1 MRDLSGEY
9 VLNRLACVLSRGA
22 DAIQS
27 GRLRIEHVE
36 PVFRCH
42 MAVVADAKPLE
53 YSFELRS
60 DAQDSS
66 AGSETASLRWEDNG
80 LVARFRTE
88 NQDFVRTMSWRY
100 ELEDGGRRL
109 KATERI
115 RGGGQ
120 DQDNIWIFDR
130 C

>member
-9 VLNRLACVLSRGA
+9 VLNRPACVLSRSAG
-22 DAIQS
+22 AIQS
-27 GRLRIEHVE
+27 GRLRIEHAE

-42 MAVVADAKPLE
+42 MSVVADAKPLE
-53 YSFELRS
+53 YSFELRT
-60 DAQDSS
+60 DAPDSG
-66 AGSETASLRWEDNG
+66 AGSETASLRWEDHG
-80 LVARFRTE
+80 LVAQFHTE
-88 NQDFVRTMSWRY
+88 TQDLVRTMSWRY
-100 ELEDGGRRL
+100 ELEDSGRRL

-115 RGGGQ
+115 RGGGH

>member
-9 VLNRLACVLSRGA
+9 VLNRPACTLSPGA

-27 GRLRIEHVE
+27 GRLRIDHVE

-42 MAVVADAKPLE
+42 MTVLADATPLD

-60 DAQDSS
+60 DGQE
-66 AGSETASLRWEDNG
+66 GSGGDETASLQWDGDR
-80 LVARFRTE
+80 LVATFS
-88 NQDFVRTMSWRY
+88 NLASGRTMSWRY
-100 ELEDGGRRL
+100 ELHDGGRRL
-109 KATERI
+109 MATERI
-115 RGGGQ
+115 RGGDH

-130 C
+130 R